1 MTMKSKNTLPFVY
14 TFGLFILL
22 ANLSCKSNTDVT
34 PVTSITEFLKNNP
47 ERSSFVLLRND
58 SIKIQLRQDKKFP
71 LASTLKIIVAIEFAK
86 QVASGKI
93 NPVELIDVANLD
105 LYYLPNTDGNAHPNW
120 KTSATS
126 RNELV
131 NNRVSLQE
139 VAKGMIRFSSNAN
152 TEYLMDRLGLDKI
165 NANLKELNLP
175 NHDNLSY
182 IVSSLFVYSTN
193 NKAELVKKL
202 NTFTTQDFEK
212 EYATIHEKL
221 KADINGS
228 YKKQFASVD
237 LELQKFWS
245 DRLPASSTK
254 EYTSIMQK
262 ILSQN
267 FYSVPI
273 QKQLDIILQP
283 ILESEA
289 NRNIYDYCYSKG
301 GNTGFVLTYSIAT
314 KTKNDSKTAMSV
326 FFKNLTTKE
335 QEQLSGLLSTFLMNC
350 TQGEKY
356 KEIINGL

>member
-1 MTMKSKNTLPFVY
+1 MDLVVR
-14 TFGLFILL
+14 IR
-22 ANLSCKSNTDVT
+22 CKSNTDVT
-34 PVTSITEFLKNNP
+34 PVTSITEFIKNNP

-58 SIKIQLRQDKKFP
+58 STKVQLRQDKKFP
-71 LASTLKIIVAIEFAK
+71 LASTLKIMVAIEFSK
-86 QVASGKI
+86 QVASGRI

-120 KTSATS
+120 KTSATT
-126 RNELV
+126 RNEIV

-175 NHDNLSY
+175 NHDNLSF

-193 NKAELVKKL
+193 NKAESIKKI
-202 NTFTTQDFEK
+202 NAYSTQDFEK
-212 EYATIHEKL
+212 EYATVHEKL
-221 KADINGS
+221 KTDIDGS
-228 YKKQFASVD
+228 YKKQFIFPD
-237 LELQKFWS
+237 LELQKLWS

-254 EYTSIMQK
+254 EYASIMQK

-267 FYSVPI
+267 YYSVPV

-283 ILESEA
+283 ILETET
-289 NRNIYDYCYSKG
+289 NRNIYDYAYSKG
-301 GNTGFVLTYSIAT
+301 GSTGFVLTYAVAT
-314 KTKNDSKTAMSV
+314 KTKNGSKTVMTV
-326 FFKNLTTKE
+326 FFNNLTSKE
-335 QEQLSGLLSTFLMNC
+335 QEQLTGLLIDFRTNC

-356 KEIINGL
+356 KDIISGL